1 MKSILPLILSMLLL
15 ASPSASGDN
24 RISYKDVHPRLLMDG
39 KDFRRLQKDVSRDD
53 NEALNLLHAN
63 QMAIADSCLALKPLE
78 YKKDAS
84 NKRILAVSREAVMRM
99 TALSYAYRY
108 TGDVKYLEAGEK
120 VLRTVCSFPDWN
132 PSHYLDVGE
141 MSFAVAFGYD
151 WMYDGLSED
160 TKALVRKAL
169 RAFAFDTSLDRR
181 RTGFYYNS
189 NNWNQVCNGGLVC
202 AALGTLP
209 AGDTCM
215 VRIVDRA
222 VESNSGA
229 MKMYAPDGNY
239 PEGPSYWGYGTQ
251 WEVLM
256 LTAFESV
263 LGHDFGLSNA
273 EGFLRTGTYM
283 AWSIGNAGKVFNFS
297 DNGPKQTLNNPLWY
311 FAYKTGDASTVWK
324 DMEMYR
330 SGVVSRD
337 RLLILALIYADK
349 IGPLKDVVPE
359 GRVYCGRGENP
370 IAICRTGLGSDD
382 LYLGVK
388 GGSASV
394 NHAHMDAGSY
404 VFDARGVRWV
414 GEIPYPPY
422 AKSEVELKAIGGDLW
437 SRKPG
442 SMRWKVPSYNNRCH
456 NTLTVNDK
464 DHVVEGFAPIV
475 ETFDSD
481 GKLGATVDL
490 TDIFGGDLESAV
502 RTLSIV
508 EGSSLEIR
516 DALKAPAGRA
526 ASVRWT
532 LVTQTCPSIDDSGIT
547 LTQDGKQMRL
557 TVSGADVEFR
567 QWPVAPEFRTFVLG
581 FIFEVPAG
589 SSKEVVV
596 RLDPL

>member
-263 LGHDFGLSNA
+263 LGHDFGLSSA

-283 AWSIGNAGKVFNFS
+283 AWSIGNAGMVFNFS
-297 DNGPKQTLNNPLWY
+297 DNGPKQSLNNPLWY

>member
-283 AWSIGNAGKVFNFS
+283 AWSIGNAGMVFNFS
-297 DNGPKQTLNNPLWY
+297 DNGPKQSLNNPLWY

>member
-1 MKSILPLILSMLLL
+1 MKPFLPLILSMLLL